1 MGLTNNMNNMNNKF
15 DKLQENL
22 AKDLVQLEEN
32 ESISEQQMDSITEAY
47 SKVYDIITQLK
58 SL

>member
-1 MGLTNNMNNMNNKF
+1 MDEQNKL
-15 DKLQENL
+15 KELQENL

-32 ESISEQQMDSITEAY
+32 KSLSEQQLDKITDAY
-47 SKVYDIITQLK
+47 SKVYDIVTKIK

>member
-1 MGLTNNMNNMNNKF
+1 MNNKF

-47 SKVYDIITQLK
+47 SKVYDIITKLK
-58 SL
+58 FL